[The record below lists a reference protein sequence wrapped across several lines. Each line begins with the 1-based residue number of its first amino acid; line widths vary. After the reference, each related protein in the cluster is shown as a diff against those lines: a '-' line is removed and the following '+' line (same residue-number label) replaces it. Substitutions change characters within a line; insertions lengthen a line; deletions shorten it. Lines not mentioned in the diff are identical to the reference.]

1 MTTYT
6 RRRLLAL
13 TAGVTGLAGCLGG
26 DDASQTATNATTT
39 VQQTTTAPT
48 GDDPGSTTPSGNQSV
63 GNDGSD
69 VGPGDWQ
76 AVKSPTDGTLHA
88 VVTTREGPFAVG
100 EEGVLL
106 GRCNGVWETVLESG
120 LEVTG
125 NGLLG
130 ADITA
135 NGRHIWFAG
144 GSGAVGRYDLAGSTV
159 TDFSAPLGKTSTWE
173 DVAVAG
179 LAGEEWIYLANGS
192 GEVLRGK
199 NTGGE
204 IDWKGVKKPGS
215 GSSISAIEFVGTG
228 TGFVLDG
235 STNVF
240 QTTNAGKDW
249 RKVGIPVAGNDLLS
263 LTAMDADSVNVG
275 ASAGAIFRYNGFTWT
290 ELDAG
295 QASVHGLTRDDSQ
308 GLATTSE
315 GQIFEFDEGEWH
327 LVAVPVDEG
336 LYDVTFGTTSA
347 PDVAVGSSGRIVERF
362 R

>member
-13 TAGVTGLAGCLGG
+13 SAGATGLAGCLGG
-26 DDASQTATNATTT
+26 SDDGQTATATTT
-39 VQQTTTAPT
+39 AQQTTTA
-48 GDDPGSTTPSGNQSV
+48 GDGPGATTPSGSQSV

-76 AVKSPTDGTLHA
+76 PVKSPTDGTLHA

-100 EEGVLL
+100 EGGVLL

-130 ADITA
+130 AAISA

-159 TDFSAPLGKTSTWE
+159 SDFSASLGKTSTWE

-199 NTGGE
+199 NTGSE
-204 IDWKGVKKPGS
+204 IDWKGVKKPGT

-240 QTTNAGKDW
+240 QTTDAGKDW

-263 LTAMDADSVNVG
+263 LAAMDADSVNVG
-275 ASAGAIFRYNGFTWT
+275 ASGGAVFRYNGFTWT

-295 QASVHGLTRDDSQ
+295 QASVYGLTRDDSQ

-315 GQIFEFDEGEWH
+315 GEVFEFDEGEWS
-327 LVAVPVDEG
+327 LVAEPVDEG
-336 LYDVTFGTTSA
+336 LYDVTFGTTAA

>member
-1 MTTYT
+1 MTTYS

-13 TAGVTGLAGCLGG
+13 TAGATGLAGCLGG
-26 DDASQTATNATTT
+26 SDDTSQTATD
-39 VQQTTTAPT
+39 TTTAQSTTTTT
-48 GDDPGSTTPSGNQSV
+48 GDAPGSTTPSGNQSV

-76 AVKSPTDGTLHA
+76 SVKSPTDGTLHA

-130 ADITA
+130 ADISA

-159 TDFSAPLGKTSTWE
+159 SDFSAPLGKTSTWE

-199 NTGGE
+199 NTGSD

-228 TGFVLDG
+228 TGFLLDG

-240 QTTNAGKDW
+240 QTTDAGKDW

-263 LTAMDADSVNVG
+263 LAAMDADSVNVG
-275 ASAGAIFRYNGFTWT
+275 ASAGAVFRYNGFTWT

-295 QASVHGLTRDDSQ
+295 QASVYGLTRDDSQ

-315 GQIFEFDEGEWH
+315 GEVYEFDEGEWS
-327 LVAVPVDEG
+327 LVATPVDEG

>member
-1 MTTYT
+1 MTSYT
-6 RRRLLAL
+6 RRGLLAL
-13 TAGVTGLAGCLGG
+13 TAGATGLAGCLGG
-26 DDASQTATNATTT
+26 SDASQTATDSTT
-39 VQQTTTAPT
+39 VQQTTTSPT
-48 GDDPGSTTPSGNQSV
+48 GDGPGTTTPSGNQSV

-106 GRCNGVWETVLESG
+106 GRCNGVWETVLDSG

-135 NGRHIWFAG
+135 NGRHVWFAG

-199 NTGGE
+199 NTGSE
-204 IDWKGVKKPGS
+204 IDWRGVTKPGT
-215 GSSISAIEFVGTG
+215 GSSISAVEFVGTG
-228 TGFVLDG
+228 TGFLLDG

-240 QTTNAGKDW
+240 QTTDAGKDW

-263 LTAMDADSVNVG
+263 LAAMDADSVNVG
-275 ASAGAIFRYNGFTWT
+275 ASGGAVFRYNGFTWT

-315 GQIFEFDEGEWH
+315 GEVFEFDEGEWH
-327 LVAVPVDEG
+327 RTAKPVDEG

>member
-1 MTTYT
+1 MTTHT

-13 TAGVTGLAGCLGG
+13 AAGATGLAGCLGG
-26 DDASQTATNATTT
+26 SDDTSQTATD
-39 VQQTTTAPT
+39 TTTAQPTTTAT
-48 GDDPGSTTPSGNQSV
+48 GDGPGSTTPSGNQSV

-76 AVKSPTDGTLHA
+76 SVKSPTDGTLHA
-88 VVTTREGPFAVG
+88 VVMTREGPFAVG

-130 ADITA
+130 ADISA

-159 TDFSAPLGKTSTWE
+159 SDFSAPLGKTSTWE

-199 NTGGE
+199 NTDGE
-204 IDWKGVKKPGS
+204 IDWKGVKKPGT

-240 QTTNAGKDW
+240 QTTDAGKDW

-263 LTAMDADSVNVG
+263 LAAMDADSVNVG
-275 ASAGAIFRYNGFTWT
+275 ASAGAVFRYNGFTWT

-295 QASVHGLTRDDSQ
+295 QASVYGLTRDDSQ

-315 GQIFEFDEGEWH
+315 GEVFEFDEGEWS
-327 LVAVPVDEG
+327 LVAKPVDEG
-336 LYDVTFGTTSA
+336 LFDVTFGTTSA